1 MSSRI
6 VIERIATEEA
16 LRATATAADLAV
28 VEQYGS
34 ASRRCESLAW
44 RAIVREELGVEVA
57 IAYDEYGAP
66 VVDIPNI
73 YISVSHSRD
82 MVAVLFAERVCAVDI
97 ESAERDFCRVADRY
111 LSQEER
117 LIADEYGLYAE
128 MWSAKE
134 AMYKYYRKGG
144 LDLTRDISIT
154 AYDAGRGVLC
164 GTILG
169 GGEVEVSVKREGDL
183 VVAVID

>member
-44 RAIVREELGVEVA
+44 RAVVREELGAEVA

-73 YISVSHSRD
+73 YI
-82 MVAVLFAERVCAVDI
+82 
-97 ESAERDFCRVADRY
+97 
-111 LSQEER
+111 
-117 LIADEYGLYAE
+117 
-128 MWSAKE
+128 
-134 AMYKYYRKGG
+134 
-144 LDLTRDISIT
+144 
-154 AYDAGRGVLC
+154 
-164 GTILG
+164 
-169 GGEVEVSVKREGDL
+169 
-183 VVAVID
+183 